1 MKQHIIDYVKQ
12 FDHTLV
18 SPIWGGEKT
27 FEFLCYGHLDMAEAL
42 GFELE
47 NVSSALT
54 IVKENQLTSQ
64 AQLDGIVAAHK
75 FDYSGFEDEIESL
88 REMKEQERGGLC
100 GGGCFGPLT
109 VVSGII
115 GAERML
121 KMIVRN
127 PDLVENFVAYV
138 TEWIMELAIRE
149 TKADQDF
156 FWIAE
161 PLASLLAPK
170 RFWKF
175 SGQYLKKIYD
185 AAGVPGFLHVCG
197 KTIAH
202 TPYMVETGAEVL
214 SIDYCTDIGE
224 CIRMVDANTVI
235 MGNVNPSTLRFGTK
249 EDVEAEVCQIMNA
262 CENFPNFVLS
272 TGCSIMENTPDE
284 NMQVLF
290 DLAANKGPNLQ
301 HKQP

>member
-18 SPIWGGEKT
+18 SPIWGGEKA
-27 FEFLCYGHLDMAEAL
+27 FEFLCYGHLNISEDL

-47 NVSSALT
+47 QATPVLT
-54 IVKENQLTSQ
+54 IVKENQLTTDEE
-64 AQLDGIVAAHK
+64 LDELIAAHE
-75 FDYSGFEDEIESL
+75 FDYSGFDNEVSYLKQLKEEDT
-88 REMKEQERGGLC
+88 GHLC

-109 VVSGII
+109 VVSGIL

-121 KMIVRN
+121 KMIVKN
-127 PDLVENFVAYV
+127 PELVERFVSYV
-138 TEWIMELAIRE
+138 TDYMIELAERE
-149 TKADQDF
+149 KEADQDF

-170 RFWKF
+170 RFWRF

-197 KTIAH
+197 KTIRH
-202 TPYMVETGAEVL
+202 TPYMVQTGAEVL

-224 CIRMVDANTVI
+224 CIRMVDEDVVI
-235 MGNVNPSTLRFGTK
+235 MGNVNPSTLRLGTK
-249 EDVEAEVCQIMNA
+249 KDVEEEVKKILDA
-262 CENFPNFVLS
+262 CKGFPNFVLS
-272 TGCSIMENTPDE
+272 TGCSIMGETPDE

-290 DLAANKGPNLQ
+290 DMCEG
-301 HKQP
+301 